1 MSKMNVVLRYQN
13 VEVAG
18 RHMYV
23 AHPTYGGNIG
33 TEDIIRMAA
42 ADSQMSEAVIA
53 GAFYAIEKQF
63 REMLLNGHC
72 LKLGALG
79 CFRMSFSCRAGDAA
93 SDVDAES
100 VYRRRIIYTPSVML
114 KDAMSKVEF
123 SVSLPAASGGE

>member
-18 RHMYV
+18 RSMYV
-23 AHPTYGGNIG
+23 AHPLYAGNIS
-33 TEDIIRMAA
+33 TEDIIHMAA

-79 CFRMSFSCRAGDAA
+79 CFRMSFSCRAGDNP
-93 SDVDAES
+93 SDVDS
-100 VYRRRIIYTPSVML
+100 DCVYRRRIIYTPGKVL
-114 KDAMSKVEF
+114 KSAMSEVDF
-123 SVSLPAASGGE
+123 SVSADGVSAAD